1 MKSRVIDRWINDYLS
16 ERRVSANSLI
26 ITVYGDLIAAHGGGV
41 WLSDFI
47 RLVEPLGLNERVV
60 RTSVYRL
67 VQDDW
72 LVSEQIGRRSYYRLT
87 PSGLRRADH
96 ASRRIYDVRCVE
108 WDGRWQ
114 IVILPATLS
123 VRLRDALRRELSW
136 AGYGAVAP
144 GVLVRP
150 SSDSATLMEI
160 LDGTGTRDKVVPLDA
175 RSLDALTGLPLK
187 DLARECWDLE
197 AIGATYDEFIARFRP
212 VLRTLSAARS
222 LDPEQCF
229 LVQTLLMHEF
239 RRVLLHDPQ
248 LPAQMT
254 PNKWSGALARNLCQ
268 SLYRLTYRLAQQHL
282 LALCETPSGPLPPPS
297 PDFYRRFGGLGDVAG
312 DVADDVAGIAVAP

>member
-1 MKSRVIDRWINDYLS
+1 MKSRVIDRWISDYLS
-16 ERRVSANSLI
+16 QCRVSANSLI
-26 ITVYGDLIAAHGGGV
+26 ITVYGDLIAVHGGGV

-72 LVSEQIGRRSYYRLT
+72 LVSEQIGRRSYYHLT
-87 PSGLRRADH
+87 PSGLRRAEH
-96 ASRRIYDVRCVE
+96 ASRRIYDVHGE
-108 WDGRWQ
+108 QWDGRWQ
-114 IVILPATLS
+114 VVILPAALPT
-123 VRLRDALRRELSW
+123 RLRDTLRRELSW
-136 AGYGAVAP
+136 AGYGAVAA

-150 SSDSATLMEI
+150 SSDSATLLEI

-175 RSLDALTGLPLK
+175 HSLDALTSLPLVE
-187 DLARECWDLE
+187 LAQECWDLE
-197 AIGATYDEFIARFRP
+197 AIGATYDAFLARFRP
-212 VLRTLSAARS
+212 LLRTLSAARS

-254 PNKWSGALARNLCQ
+254 PRKWSGATARELCRA
-268 SLYRLTYRLAQQHL
+268 LYRLTYRLAQQHL
-282 LALCETPSGPLPPPS
+282 LAVCGTPSGPLPPAAAR
-297 PDFYRRFGGLGDVAG
+297 FYRRFGGLGDESA
-312 DVADDVAGIAVAP
+312 ATPAP